1 VTDANLQWVDNRD
14 PRTIGQ
20 EILQLVERSS
30 VPVLRAADQVLDRM
44 PRPGVLRAADRPE
57 SNGATPRPDQP

>member
-1 VTDANLQWVDNRD
+1 MTDASLQWVDNRD
-14 PRTIGQ
+14 PSAIGR

-44 PRPGVLRAADRPE
+44 PRPVVLRAAERPE
-57 SNGATPRPDQP
+57 SSGATPRPDSP